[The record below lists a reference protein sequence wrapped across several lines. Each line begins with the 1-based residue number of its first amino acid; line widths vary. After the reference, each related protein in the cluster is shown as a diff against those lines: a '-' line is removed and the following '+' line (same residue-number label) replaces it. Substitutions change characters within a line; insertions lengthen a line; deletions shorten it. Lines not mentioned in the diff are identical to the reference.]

1 MFTLNLQLNLR
12 LPTTKVKRKPRLLNL
27 HLVLLLTVVPRLG
40 LVNNF
45 FFFSRMMTQPT
56 LVPPVIDPSRTR
68 IQEAVAHA
76 PFNIFNIV
84 AIVLIV
90 VIGFYLYKRFI
101 EKKPQRR
108 FPMMPMP
115 VQVKTSVAQAAPAPE
130 PEVEDEVPEP
140 PEDTTEKDD

>member
-1 MFTLNLQLNLR
+1 M
-12 LPTTKVKRKPRLLNL
+12 
-27 HLVLLLTVVPRLG
+27 
-40 LVNNF
+40 NNF
-45 FFFSRMMTQPT
+45 FFFSRMIQPT
-56 LVPPVIDPSRTR
+56 LVPPVIDPSRIR
-68 IQEAVAHA
+68 IQEAVAHS

-130 PEVEDEVPEP
+130 PEVDEEEEVPEP
-140 PEDTTEKDD
+140 PEDTNEKDD

>member
-1 MFTLNLQLNLR
+1 M
-12 LPTTKVKRKPRLLNL
+12 
-27 HLVLLLTVVPRLG
+27 
-40 LVNNF
+40 
-45 FFFSRMMTQPT
+45 
-56 LVPPVIDPSRTR
+56 
-68 IQEAVAHA
+68 
-76 PFNIFNIV
+76 FNIV

-130 PEVEDEVPEP
+130 PEVVEDEEEVPEP
-140 PEDTTEKDD
+140 PADTIEKDD